1 MTKLMALL
9 WIGVASVGCAGVFDR
24 AAMSEA
30 LQEERKLFT
39 DDDDVAKIE
48 QLKPQIKTPFR
59 LAVAPLIQV
68 TGRYWHEPRG
78 LMEGEREEILAW
90 GEKLK
95 KEGVVSEMLMIPNML
110 MDLGV
115 TRSGSS
121 YVKAVRVAAA
131 RLQADA
137 VLFLRC
143 VTDTDA
149 YANPLA
155 LLDMTIVGMF
165 VVPGHHR
172 DALTILEGMIIDNRN
187 QFLYFATSAEGTAT
201 ATAPLAM
208 FDARDAIAE
217 SRRNALR
224 AFGGLLIKDG
234 RRALGGSH
242 GK

>member
-1 MTKLMALL
+1 MKKMIAIL
-9 WIGVASVGCAGVFDR
+9 WIGASAVGCSSPFSRDE
-24 AAMSEA
+24 MSAA

-48 QLKPQIKTPFR
+48 QLKPQIKAPFR

-68 TGRYWHEPRG
+68 TGRYWYEPRG
-78 LMEGEREEILAW
+78 MMEGEREEIAAW

-95 KEGVVSEMLMIPNML
+95 QEGILSELLVIPNML
-110 MDLGV
+110 MDFGV
-115 TRSGSS
+115 TRNGAS

-143 VTDTDA
+143 VTDTEST
-149 YANPLA
+149 ANPLA
-155 LLDMTIVGMF
+155 FLDITIVGMF
-165 VVPGHHR
+165 LIPGHHR
-172 DALTILEGMIIDNRN
+172 DALTILEGMVIDNRN
-187 QFLYFATSAEGTAT
+187 QFLYFASSAEGTGT

-208 FDARDAIAE
+208 FERGDAVAE
-217 SRRNALR
+217 SRRNALK
-224 AFGGLLIKDG
+224 AFGELLLKDG
-234 RRALGGSH
+234 RRALGGAP

>member
-1 MTKLMALL
+1 MKRLMALL
-9 WIGVASVGCAGVFDR
+9 WIGVSAVGCATGFNAVDME
-24 AAMSEA
+24 AA

-39 DDDDVAKIE
+39 DDDDVTKIE
-48 QLKPQIKTPFR
+48 QLKPQIKAPFR
-59 LAVAPLIQV
+59 LAVAPPIQV
-68 TGRYWHEPRG
+68 TGRYWHDPRG
-78 LMEGEREEILAW
+78 LMEGERDEILAW

-95 KEGVVSEMLMIPNML
+95 KEGIVSELLMIPNML

-115 TRSGSS
+115 TRNGAS

-137 VLFLRC
+137 VLFLRS
-143 VTDTDA
+143 VTDTES

-155 LLDMTIVGMF
+155 VLDCTIVGMF
-165 VVPGHHR
+165 LVPGHHR
-172 DALTILEGMIIDNRN
+172 EALTILEGMIIDNRN
-187 QFLYFATSAEGTAT
+187 QFLYFASSAEGTGS

-224 AFGGLLIKDG
+224 AFGDLLLKDG
-234 RRALGGSH
+234 RRALGGAP